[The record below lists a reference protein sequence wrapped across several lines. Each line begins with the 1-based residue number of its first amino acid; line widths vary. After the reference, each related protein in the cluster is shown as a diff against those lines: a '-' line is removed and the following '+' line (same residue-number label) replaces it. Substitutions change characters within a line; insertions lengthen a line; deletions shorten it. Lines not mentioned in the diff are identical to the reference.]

1 MATKSPTKEGQVEYR
16 LVVVGAGAVGK
27 SAITVQ
33 FIQSLYQNYYDP
45 TIEDL
50 YRKHCTID
58 GEQSLLHILDTAGQ
72 EEYSTMRE
80 QYMRNAD
87 GLILVFSVT
96 DRKSFDEVESFQKL
110 ALRVK
115 DKSKFP
121 MVVVGNKSDL
131 VSERVISTTEAS
143 ALAEKIGC
151 PYIETSAKEAR
162 NIEEVFFEMV
172 RVIRWFKNPSAGE
185 SYAPVSARGKKGGK
199 DKGCCIVM

>member
-1 MATKSPTKEGQVEYR
+1 MSRCWTFSTRLARRSTARCASSTCAMLMALFLSSP
-16 LVVVGAGAVGK
+16 
-27 SAITVQ
+27 
-33 FIQSLYQNYYDP
+33 SLIARGTLPSFLPSFFSHLNP
-45 TIEDL
+45 APA
-50 YRKHCTID
+50 
-58 GEQSLLHILDTAGQ
+58 LLSRSPVI
-72 EEYSTMRE
+72 
-80 QYMRNAD
+80 
-87 GLILVFSVT
+87 F
-96 DRKSFDEVESFQKL
+96 SFDEVESFQKL

-172 RVIRWFKNPSAGE
+172 RVIRLGHCNFSCRE
-185 SYAPVSARGKKGGK
+185 ILCS
-199 DKGCCIVM
+199 M

>member
-1 MATKSPTKEGQVEYR
+1 MLMALFLSSP
-16 LVVVGAGAVGK
+16 
-27 SAITVQ
+27 
-33 FIQSLYQNYYDP
+33 SLIARGTLPSFLPSFFSHLNP
-45 TIEDL
+45 APA
-50 YRKHCTID
+50 
-58 GEQSLLHILDTAGQ
+58 LLSRSPVI
-72 EEYSTMRE
+72 
-80 QYMRNAD
+80 
-87 GLILVFSVT
+87 F
-96 DRKSFDEVESFQKL
+96 SFDEVESFQKL